1 MRFMLLQRIRRSKLD
16 LSWAHLG
23 MRSGHFF
30 VKAHVFGIE
39 MKKTVVSLLLMVL
52 TGMLS
57 ACGLN
62 NVRKLN
68 SDASIDPDR
77 SIIVYGINVEGKWDA
92 PMFSVNLDEYDLKSQ
107 AITGNCFRFN
117 RTEAM
122 VSSTS
127 KGKHFFA
134 FEVRPGHFVLSPFS
148 NTNQSLSTTAFS
160 APRGKV
166 VYIGTYVYDNN
177 RILQL
182 QRDLDLVANQ
192 LKNQFPRL
200 EHSIAIAETVEVTRP
215 NLFLCAP

>member
-1 MRFMLLQRIRRSKLD
+1 
-16 LSWAHLG
+16 
-23 MRSGHFF
+23 
-30 VKAHVFGIE
+30 
-39 MKKTVVSLLLMVL
+39 MKKTVASLLLMIL

-117 RTEAM
+117 HTEAM
-122 VSSTS
+122 VSSTN
-127 KGKHFFA
+127 KGRHFSA

-166 VYIGTYVYDNN
+166 VYIGTFVYDKDK
-177 RILQL
+177 ILHL
-182 QRDLDLVANQ
+182 QRDLDLVATE
-192 LKNQFPRL
+192 LKHQFPRI
-200 EHSIAIAETVEVTRP
+200 EQSIALAETVEVSRP
-215 NLFLCAP
+215 TPFLCTP